1 MSGKRSIG
9 LLLADVDG
17 TLVTHDKVLTEAAK
31 AAVHELHDA
40 GIAFAVT
47 SGRPPRGMAMLIAP
61 LAVQTP
67 IAGFN
72 GGVFAN
78 PDLSMIESHMLDPTT
93 AAETV
98 ALILEQGLDAWVYT
112 EDEWL
117 ILDPNAP
124 HVAREAWTVKF
135 DATVVASFTEAYFAH
150 TVKVVGVSND
160 PALVAD
166 CEKVAQRTLGE
177 RASATRS
184 QPYYLDVTHPQANK
198 GTVVTTLSRLLDI
211 PPAQI
216 ATIGDMPND
225 VLMFRKSGFSIA
237 MGNASDEVKA
247 QASAVTESNEND
259 GFAKAIG
266 KFVLASAG
274 A

>member
-98 ALILEQGLDAWVYT
+98 ALILEQGLRCVGLHGGRMA
-112 EDEWL
+112 
-117 ILDPNAP
+117 DPRSKRAACG
-124 HVAREAWTVKF
+124 AR
-135 DATVVASFTEAYFAH
+135 
-150 TVKVVGVSND
+150 G
-160 PALVAD
+160 
-166 CEKVAQRTLGE
+166 
-177 RASATRS
+177 
-184 QPYYLDVTHPQANK
+184 
-198 GTVVTTLSRLLDI
+198 
-211 PPAQI
+211 
-216 ATIGDMPND
+216 M
-225 VLMFRKSGFSIA
+225 
-237 MGNASDEVKA
+237 
-247 QASAVTESNEND
+247 D
-259 GFAKAIG
+259 GQVRRHGRGI
-266 KFVLASAG
+266 VH
-274 A
+274 